1 MKRTTIM
8 VDESLIYEIKQLA
21 EQQNKSTASLI
32 REALALYVTEQYK
45 LAPPEN
51 PLLGLV
57 GLGASPEPT
66 DVRDGQD
73 EAMLR
78 DGIDPVYGWSVSND
92 RSG

>member
-8 VDESLIYEIKQLA
+8 VDEALIYEIKQLA

-57 GLGASPEPT
+57 GLGASAEPT
-66 DVRDGQD
+66 DIRDGQD

-78 DGIDPVYGWSVSND
+78 DGIDPVYGWRVIND